1 MMRRWILFACASLII
16 GTIGTIGT
24 IVLADEGMWLF
35 NHPPTENIKAQYNF
49 TVTPAWLEHLQKS
62 SVRFNSGGSGSFV
75 SADGL
80 TFTNHHIAQTC
91 LHGLSTAAHDLFK
104 TGFYAKTPGDEARC
118 PDLELNVLMSAD
130 DVTGEINLGLSPATA
145 AAEAGAKQRANM
157 SRVES
162 DCNKS
167 TGLRCDVVTLYSG
180 AVYQL
185 YRYKKYTDVRLV
197 FVPEFD
203 IAFFGGDPDN
213 FEFPRYDLDVAFFRI
228 YENGR
233 PVHLEHYLK
242 WGTGDLKDDDLVFVS
257 GHPGSTDRLATMT
270 QLGFLR
276 DLSLPLSLEIGKRRD
291 DVLKKWGA
299 RSAENYRRAQ
309 ETIFSIE
316 NNLKRNKVYLSSLF
330 DQKIMDRKQA
340 EENRLKQ
347 APVSDPRKAEEGD
360 PWADIARAVGTERET
375 YLPLLMIERRAGF
388 AGDLAAY
395 ARTLVRVV
403 ADKQKPNSARLR
415 EYNDA
420 ALPSLEQS
428 LFASDPVYKDME
440 AVLLADSL
448 AMLKEKLPNG
458 PTTGAVLE
466 QRAPADVARGL
477 VAGTRLDDPAVRKQ
491 LYDGGEAAIR
501 NSTDPMIVLM
511 RSIDAEARKYRT
523 QYDDQVASV
532 ERIAGGRIGRRRFD
546 RDGFGVA
553 PDATFTL
560 RLSYGRVG
568 GYVEDGIGDA
578 VPKGTK
584 VAPFTNIGGAFDRAA
599 KMGSKDPFRLPKSWL
614 DARRAGKL
622 RLATPLNF
630 VSTADIIGGNSGSP
644 VVNKAAEV
652 VGIIFDGNMQSLP
665 WRYVFDDAIGR
676 AVSVDSRGI
685 LEALRN
691 IYGASRLADELAS
704 AAPSPRDN

>member
-1 MMRRWILFACASLII
+1 MMRRLILFALASLTL
-16 GTIGTIGT
+16 GAL
-24 IVLADEGMWLF
+24 VLADEGMWLF
-35 NHPPTENIKAQYNF
+35 NHAPAEKINAAYNF
-49 TVTPAWLEHLQKS
+49 TLTPTWLGHLQKS

-91 LHGLSTAAHDLFK
+91 LRGLSTAAQDLYK
-104 TGFYAKTPGDEARC
+104 TGFYAKTSSDETKC
-118 PDLELNVLMSAD
+118 PDLELNVLMSVD
-130 DVTGEINLGLSPATA
+130 DVTSEVNAGISLTG

-157 SRVES
+157 SQLES

-213 FEFPRYDLDVAFFRI
+213 FEFSRYDLDIAFFRI

-242 WGTGDLKDDDLVFVS
+242 WGTGDLKEGDLVFVS

-276 DLSLPLSLEIGKRRD
+276 DLSLPLALDIGKRRD
-291 DVLKKWGA
+291 DLLKKWGA
-299 RSAENYRRAQ
+299 RSEENYRRAQ
-309 ETIFSIE
+309 EAIFSLE

-340 EENRLKQ
+340 EENALKQ
-347 APVSDPRKAEEGD
+347 APVSLPRRAEDGD
-360 PWADIARAVGTERET
+360 PWADIAQAVKVEREI
-375 YLPLLMIERRAGF
+375 YLPLLMIERRSGF
-388 AGDLAAY
+388 AGDLAGY

-403 ADKQKPNSARLR
+403 TEKRNPNSKRLR

-428 LFASDPVYKDME
+428 LFASNPVYKDMDE
-440 AVLLADSL
+440 VLLADSL
-448 AMLKEKLPNG
+448 GMLKEKLPHD
-458 PTTGAVLE
+458 PTTATVLKG
-466 QRAPADVARGL
+466 RAPAEVAHEL
-477 VAGTRLDDPAVRKQ
+477 VAGTTLDSPAVRKQ
-491 LYDGGEAAIR
+491 LYEGGEAAIK
-501 NSTDPMIVLM
+501 NSTDSMIVLM
-511 RSIDAEARKYRT
+511 RTIDAEARRYRT
-523 QYDDQVASV
+523 QYDDRVASV

-560 RLSYGRVG
+560 RLAYGRVR

-578 VPKGTK
+578 VSKGTK
-584 VAPFTNIGGAFDRAA
+584 VTPFTNIGGAFDRAK
-599 KMGSKDPFRLPKSWL
+599 KMGDKDPFQLPKSWH
-614 DARRAGKL
+614 DARQAGKL
-622 RLATPLNF
+622 NLTTAFNF
-630 VSTADIIGGNSGSP
+630 VSTVDIIGGNSGSP
-644 VVNKAAEV
+644 VVNAAAEV

-665 WRYVFDDAIGR
+665 WRYVYDDAIGR

-691 IYGASRLADELAS
+691 VYGATRLADELAG
-704 AAPSPRDN
+704 PIKSPRD

>member
-1 MMRRWILFACASLII
+1 MLRRLILFALASLTL
-16 GTIGTIGT
+16 GAL
-24 IVLADEGMWLF
+24 VLADEGMWLF
-35 NHPPTENIKAQYNF
+35 NHAPAEKIKAAYNF
-49 TVTPAWLEHLQKS
+49 TLTPAWLGHLQKS

-80 TFTNHHIAQTC
+80 AFTNHHIAQTC
-91 LHGLSTAAHDLFK
+91 LRGLSTAARDLYK
-104 TGFYAKTPGDEARC
+104 TGFYAKTSSDETKC
-118 PDLELNVLMSAD
+118 PDLELNVLMSVD
-130 DVTGEINLGLSPATA
+130 DVTSEVNAGISLTG
-145 AAEAGAKQRANM
+145 AAEAGARQRANM
-157 SRVES
+157 SQLEA

-213 FEFPRYDLDVAFFRI
+213 FEFPRYDLDIAFFRI

-242 WGTGDLKDDDLVFVS
+242 WGTGDLKEGDLVFVS

-276 DLSLPLSLEIGKRRD
+276 DLSLPLALDIGKRRD
-291 DVLKKWGA
+291 DLLRKWGA
-299 RSAENYRRAQ
+299 RSEENYRRAQ
-309 ETIFSIE
+309 EAIFSLE

-330 DQKIMDRKQA
+330 DEKIMDRKRA
-340 EENRLKQ
+340 EENALKQ
-347 APVSDPRKAEEGD
+347 SPVSAPRRAEDGH
-360 PWADIARAVGTERET
+360 PWADIAQAVKVEREI
-375 YLPLLMIERRAGF
+375 YLPLLMIERRSGF
-388 AGDLAAY
+388 AGDLAGY

-403 ADKQKPNSARLR
+403 TEKRNPNSKRLR

-420 ALPSLEQS
+420 ALPSIEQS
-428 LFASDPVYKDME
+428 LFANNPVYTDMDE
-440 AVLLADSL
+440 VLLADSL
-448 AMLKEKLPNG
+448 AMLKEKLPNDS
-458 PTTGAVLE
+458 TTATVIK
-466 QRAPADVARGL
+466 QRAPAEVAHEL
-477 VAGTRLDDPAVRKQ
+477 VAGTTLDSPAVRRQ
-491 LYDGGEAAIR
+491 LYEGGEAAIK
-501 NSTDPMIVLM
+501 NSTDSMIVLM
-511 RSIDAEARKYRT
+511 RTIDAEARRYRT
-523 QYDDQVASV
+523 QYDDRVASV

-560 RLSYGRVG
+560 RLAYGRVR

-584 VAPFTNIGGAFDRAA
+584 VAPFTNIGGAFDRAK
-599 KMGSKDPFRLPKSWL
+599 KMGDKDPFQLPKSWH
-614 DARRAGKL
+614 DARQAGKL
-622 RLATPLNF
+622 NLTTAFNF
-630 VSTADIIGGNSGSP
+630 VSTVDIIGGNSGSP
-644 VVNKAAEV
+644 VVNTAAEV

-665 WRYVFDDAIGR
+665 WRYVYDDAIGR

-691 IYGASRLADELAS
+691 VYGATRLADELAG
-704 AAPSPRDN
+704 PIKSPRD

>member
-1 MMRRWILFACASLII
+1 MMRRLVLLACASL
-16 GTIGTIGT
+16 TIGALET

-35 NHPPTENIKAQYNF
+35 NHPPTEKITARYNF
-49 TVTPAWLEHLQKS
+49 TLTPAWLDHLQKS

-91 LHGLSTAAHDLFK
+91 LHGLSTAARDLYK
-104 TGFYAKTPGDEARC
+104 TGFYAKTWRDEAKC

-130 DVTGEINLGLSPATA
+130 DVTGEVNAGINPATA

-157 SRVES
+157 SQVES

-167 TGLRCDVVTLYSG
+167 TGLRCDVITLYSG

-197 FVPEFD
+197 FAPEFD

-213 FEFPRYDLDVAFFRI
+213 FEFPRYDLDIAFFRI
-228 YENGR
+228 YENGS
-233 PVHLEHYLK
+233 PVHLDHYLK
-242 WGTGDLKDDDLVFVS
+242 WGTGDLKDGDLVFVS
-257 GHPGSTDRLATMT
+257 GHPGSTDRLATMS

-276 DLSLPLSLEIGKRRD
+276 DLSLPLSLETGRRRT

-299 RSAENYRRAQ
+299 RSPENYRRAQ
-309 ETIFSIE
+309 QTIFSLE

-330 DQKIMDRKQA
+330 DQTIMDRKQT
-340 EENRLKQ
+340 EENGLKQ
-347 APVSDPRKAEEGD
+347 SPVSDSRKAEDGD
-360 PWADIARAVGTERET
+360 PWADIAQAVRIEREI
-375 YLPLLMIERRAGF
+375 YLPFLMIERRSGF
-388 AGDLAAY
+388 AGDLASY

-448 AMLKEKLPNG
+448 AMLQEKLPND

-466 QRAPADVARGL
+466 GRAPADVARDL
-477 VAGTRLDDPAVRKQ
+477 VAGTRLDNPAVRKQ

-501 NSTDPMIVLM
+501 NSADPMIVLM
-511 RSIDAEARKYRT
+511 RSIDAEARTYRT
-523 QYDDQVASV
+523 RYDDQVASV

-560 RLSYGRVG
+560 RLSYGRAS

-584 VAPFTNIGGAFDRAA
+584 VDPFTSIGGAFDRAT
-599 KMGSKDPFRLPKSWL
+599 KMGSRDPFRLPKSWL
-614 DARRAGKL
+614 DARKAGKL
-622 RLATPLNF
+622 NLATPFNF

-691 IYGASRLADELAS
+691 VYGASRLAAELAGT
-704 AAPSPRDN
+704 SPRDN